1 MTSFHRRSCLYTS
14 VTDQGDL
21 PNHHLALVLA
31 FRDHLRIVFHTFS
44 IIFGLIA
51 DFCDMYQQGCY
62 SYISDGTCLPRHTR
76 DMDTQTSDGTLKN
89 GHECVTYNA
98 NDTEDCNGE
107 NQTLT
112 MKNLKCK
119 PVVLIDGKRRKRGRP
134 RKIQLQDSL
143 SNSKEEHLSSL
154 KNESNMV
161 KPTSENDDESI
172 DNTEKSIVGS
182 KLQFDDEEIILTPK
196 KEPVLRISKRGRR
209 IIPKKFSD
217 DIISFIKQES
227 DSDSENA
234 GGGLESETDCRNGI
248 EKMEVEDSNFIKTE
262 VTEQEKDSVRT
273 VFACEQCEFTTSK
286 MKEFNDHH
294 REHLHAD
301 KKCSY
306 CGWVCDNP
314 DVTDEQFTEHL
325 NNHTGSTPYF
335 CSFCSQRFSTK
346 AKLYQHLPKHSK
358 TKPYICDICQAGF
371 KWKHALKNHMTVHK
385 NSKDYLCDICGFST
399 AHKIQLKAHHLIH
412 TGNTFKCQEFG
423 CEYQATKR
431 SNLKFHMM
439 THSREKPHR
448 CELCGQAF
456 SLVKNMKRHML
467 LHKGDRPF
475 RCEHCTF
482 CTTRFDKL
490 KEHYFKQH
498 SIGEKPKRKFRLTEY
513 LKMQAVMESLGAD
526 PAETA
531 VLSIGEEL
539 ETIELQVAED
549 GTATTQIV
557 NVTSSI
563 GEAIPIAITQ
573 NGGEISYEIQQF
585 PVQIVTQ
592 EEIVTE

>member
-1 MTSFHRRSCLYTS
+1 
-14 VTDQGDL
+14 
-21 PNHHLALVLA
+21 
-31 FRDHLRIVFHTFS
+31 
-44 IIFGLIA
+44 
-51 DFCDMYQQGCY
+51 MYQQGCY

-76 DMDTQTSDGTLKN
+76 EMDTQTSDGTIKT
-89 GHECVTYNA
+89 GHEIVIYNA
-98 NDTEDCNGE
+98 NGAEDGKDE
-107 NQTLT
+107 KWTF

-119 PVVLIDGKRRKRGRP
+119 PVVLIDTDGKRRKRGRP
-134 RKIQLQDSL
+134 RKIPLEDNL
-143 SNSKEEHLSSL
+143 SNSKEEHLSPP
-154 KNESNMV
+154 KNESSIHVV
-161 KPTSENDDESI
+161 KPTSENENDDST
-172 DNTEKSIVGS
+172 DNIEKPIGGS
-182 KLQFDDEEIILTPK
+182 KLEYDDEEIILTPK

-217 DIISFIKQES
+217 DIISFIKHEPE
-227 DSDSENA
+227 SDSENA
-234 GGGLESETDCRNGI
+234 GGGLESESDCLNEI
-248 EKMEVEDSNFIKTE
+248 EKMEAEDSKKFKTE
-262 VTEQEKDSVRT
+262 VTEQEPVRT

-335 CSFCSQRFSTK
+335 CTFCSQRFSTK

-358 TKPYICDICQAGF
+358 TKPYVCDICQAGF
-371 KWKHALKNHMTVHK
+371 KWKHALKNHMTIHK

-412 TGNTFKCQEFG
+412 TGNTSKCQEFG

-439 THSREKPHR
+439 THSREKPHQ

-475 RCEHCTF
+475 RCERCTF

-549 GTATTQIV
+549 INGTATTQIV
-557 NVTSSI
+557 NVTSST
-563 GEAIPIAITQ
+563 GETIPIAITQ